1 MYFRLDHTHASI
13 LDRAAA
19 HCDGNATEA
28 LRRLLREWDAADKEG
43 QAFTATRSK
52 NEVAAQRPK
61 VLSSST
67 PKQEERGLRCLDCKV
82 PHGACRVCG
91 SSEAEL
97 AERGHLTSDGGRVLC
112 QGRVAK

>member
-1 MYFRLDHTHASI
+1 MEPKISI
-13 LDRAAA
+13 TTWYTVQQLQQLETVAESRSLTKSATLRALVS
-19 HCDGNATEA
+19 E
-28 LRRLLREWDAADKEG
+28 
-43 QAFTATRSK
+43 AFTATRSK
-52 NEVAAQRPK
+52 NEVAAPRPK

-67 PKQEERGLRCLDCKV
+67 AKQEERGLRCLDCKV

-97 AERGHLTSDGGRVLC
+97 AERGHVASDGGRVLC